1 LFGSDTGVD
10 RFFNSIDPSTNRLSG
25 VLWIG
30 TDKQLSMDKQLI
42 REAYIKYWLEN
53 GKRPISVYTFSQ
65 QLDIPESTFYDS
77 YASFEAL
84 EKDIWRSFFEDTLAK
99 MKGDETYLNYGARE
113 KLLSFYFLWVQRLRE
128 SRSYILLQKDKYLA
142 PPLRIDQLESF
153 RIAFYDYIRELIKEG
168 YQKGEVMER
177 KYVSDQYV
185 HGFWLQALFVL
196 QYWVKD
202 DSARFE
208 MTDAAIEKAVNLS
221 FQLISSNT
229 LDSILD
235 FGKFVFAQKQ

>member
-1 LFGSDTGVD
+1 MT
-10 RFFNSIDPSTNRLSG
+10 R
-25 VLWIG
+25 
-30 TDKQLSMDKQLI
+30 TDKYSSMDKQLI

-53 GKRPISVYTFSQ
+53 AKKPISVYTFSQ

-84 EKDIWRSFFEDTLAK
+84 EKDIWRSFFEDTLVK
-99 MKGDETYLNYGARE
+99 MKDDETYLNYGARE
-113 KLLSFYFLWVQRLRE
+113 KLLAFYFLWVQQLRGN
-128 SRSYILLQKDKYLA
+128 RSYILLQKDKYLA
-142 PPLRIDQLESF
+142 PPRHLESLESF

-168 YQKGEVMER
+168 YESGEVKER
-177 KYVSDQYV
+177 KYISDQFV

-202 DSARFE
+202 DSERFE

-235 FGKFVFAQKQ
+235 FGKFVFARKV